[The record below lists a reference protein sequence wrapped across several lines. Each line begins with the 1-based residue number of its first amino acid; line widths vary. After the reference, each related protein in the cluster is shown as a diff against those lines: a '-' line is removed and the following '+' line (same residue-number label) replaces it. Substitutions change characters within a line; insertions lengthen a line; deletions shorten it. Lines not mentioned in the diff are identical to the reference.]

1 MSYFKDIF
9 ASKLSEQIKD
19 LTKEEL
25 LELIESPDA
34 KMGDLAFPCFK
45 LAKIFRKAPHVISQ
59 ELVEKLNFNNE
70 FSSVK
75 AVGPYINVFINNSA
89 LLKHFENEFT
99 NNKILQPLPRLNKNI
114 PIDYSSPNIAK
125 PIAFHHIRSTV
136 IGNAISNLFEFIGY
150 DLKRINYLGDWGT
163 QFGKLSVAFKKWGN
177 EKDLEEKGIKHL
189 LEIYVKY
196 HEESKNDETL
206 DIEARRLFKLTED
219 GDEEALKLW
228 KRFRD
233 ISIKEF
239 NRIYDILGVKFTHIE
254 GESRYASTL
263 NDTIELIKTK
273 IHTEISQGALIIPL
287 EEEDMPPV
295 LLKKMDGATLY
306 ATRDI
311 AAAIDRYERFNSAR
325 SLYAVGSQQKLY
337 FKQLKTVL
345 LKMGYEWAENIKH
358 IDFGMVKGM
367 STRKGNLVFL
377 EDVLKEAIALSKEKI
392 LEKGRVPESEID
404 EVARKVGVGAIIF
417 GDLKSSRINDFE
429 FNWED
434 LLNFSGYSGPYVQ
447 YSYTRVKS
455 IMRKSDIKDYSN
467 ADLSLLKED
476 IEIELVKELLK
487 FPQIIQKAVD
497 NDELYF
503 LAKYSYSLSKLM
515 ANFHRFVHVLN
526 ADTETQKA
534 RLFLLS
540 KVADTIKTTLSILGV
555 ETVESM

>member
-1 MSYFKDIF
+1 MNYFKDIL
-9 ASKLSEQIKD
+9 AVSLSKEIETF
-19 LTKEEL
+19 TKNEL
-25 LELIESPDA
+25 LELIEVPDP

-45 LAKIFRKAPHVISQ
+45 LAKVFRKAPHMISK
-59 ELVEKLNFNNE
+59 ELVEKLNFNDE

-89 LLKHFENEFT
+89 LLKYFKQEFT
-99 NNKILQPLPRLNKNI
+99 DNKILKPLPRLNKNI

-163 QFGKLSVAFKKWGN
+163 QFGKLSVAFKKWGS
-177 EKDLEEKGIKHL
+177 EKELDEKGIKHL

-196 HEESKNDETL
+196 HEESKNDKTL
-206 DIEARRLFKLTED
+206 DAEARKLFKLTED
-219 GDEEALKLW
+219 GDEEALALW

-254 GESRYASTL
+254 GESRYAPVL
-263 NDTIELIKTK
+263 NETIELIKSK
-273 IHTEISQGALIIPL
+273 VHTEISQGALIIPL
-287 EEEDMPPV
+287 EEENMPPV

-311 AAAIDRYERFNSAR
+311 AAAIDRYERFNFAR

-337 FKQLKTVL
+337 FQQLKVVL
-345 LKMGYEWAENIKH
+345 KKMGYDWADKIKH

-377 EDVLKEAIALSKEKI
+377 EDVLNEAIALSKEKI

-455 IMRKSDIKDYSN
+455 IMRKSDIKDYTN

-487 FPQIIQKAVD
+487 FPEIIQKAAE

-503 LAKYSYSLSKLM
+503 LAKYSYSISKLM
-515 ANFHRFVHVLN
+515 ANFHRFVHVLK
-526 ADTETQKA
+526 AEPELQKA

-540 KVADTIKTTLSILGV
+540 KVADTIQTTLSILGI
-555 ETVESM
+555 ETVENM

>member
-9 ASKLSEQIKD
+9 AQALNEQIEDFTKD
-19 LTKEEL
+19 EL
-25 LELIESPDA
+25 LELIEVPDA

-45 LAKIFRKAPHVISQ
+45 LAKIFRKAPHMISK
-59 ELVEKLNFNNE
+59 ELVEKLKFNGE

-75 AVGPYINVFINNSA
+75 AVGPYINVFIDNAA
-89 LLKHFENEFT
+89 LLKHFEQEFT
-99 NNKILQPLPRLNKNI
+99 DNKILQPLPRLNKNI

-163 QFGKLSVAFKKWGN
+163 QFGKLSVAFRKWGN
-177 EKDLEEKGIKHL
+177 EQELEEKGIKHL

-196 HEESKNDETL
+196 HEESKTDETL
-206 DIEARRLFKLTED
+206 DVEARKMFKLTED

-233 ISIKEF
+233 ISIREF

-254 GESRYASTL
+254 GESRYAPVL
-263 NDTIELIKTK
+263 NETIELIKSK

-287 EEEDMPPV
+287 EDENMPPV

-311 AAAIDRYERFNSAR
+311 AAAIDRYERFNFER

-337 FKQLKTVL
+337 FQQLKVVL
-345 LKMGYEWAENIKH
+345 KKMGYDWADKIKH

-377 EDVLKEAIALSKEKI
+377 EDVLNEAIALSKEKI

-417 GDLKSSRINDFE
+417 GDLKSSRVNDFE
-429 FNWED
+429 FNWDD

-455 IMRKSDIKDYSN
+455 IMRNSEIKDYSN

-487 FPQIIQKAVD
+487 FPEIIQKAAE

-503 LAKYSYSLSKLM
+503 LAKYSYSISKLM
-515 ANFHRFVHVLN
+515 ANFHRFVHVLK
-526 ADTETQKA
+526 AEPELQKA

-540 KVADTIKTTLSILGV
+540 KIADTIKTTLSILGV
-555 ETVESM
+555 ETVENM

>member
-9 ASKLSEQIKD
+9 ASVLSEQIKD

-25 LELIESPDA
+25 IELIETPDP

-45 LAKIFRKAPHVISQ
+45 LAKIFRKAPHMISKD
-59 ELVEKLNFNNE
+59 LVEKLNFNDE

-89 LLKHFENEFT
+89 LLNHFKNEFT
-99 NNKILQPLPRLNKNI
+99 DNKILQPLPRLNKNI

-136 IGNAISNLFEFIGY
+136 IGNAISNLFEFVGY

-177 EKDLEEKGIKHL
+177 EAELEEKGIKHL

-196 HEESKNDETL
+196 HNESKEDESL
-206 DIEARRLFKLTED
+206 DIEARKMFKLTED
-219 GDEEALKLW
+219 GDKEALALW

-239 NRIYDILGVKFTHIE
+239 NRIYNILGVKFTHIE

-263 NDTIELIKTK
+263 NDTIKLIQSK

-287 EEEDMPPV
+287 EEENMPPV

-311 AAAIDRYERFNSAR
+311 AAAIDRFERFDFAR

-337 FKQLKTVL
+337 FQQLKVVL
-345 LKMGYEWAENIKH
+345 KKMGYDWADKIKH

-367 STRKGNLVFL
+367 STRKGNLIFL
-377 EDVLKEAIALSKEKI
+377 EDVLNEAISLSKEKI
-392 LEKGRVPESEID
+392 LEKGKVPESEID
-404 EVARKVGVGAIIF
+404 EVARRVGVGAIIF
-417 GDLKSSRINDFE
+417 GDLKSSRVNDFE

-455 IMRKSDIKDYSN
+455 IMRKSDIKDYTN
-467 ADLSLLKED
+467 ANLSLLKED

-487 FPQIIQKAVD
+487 FPEIIQKAAA

-503 LAKYSYSLSKLM
+503 LAKYSYSISKLM
-515 ANFHRFVHVLN
+515 ANFHRFVHVLK
-526 ADTETQKA
+526 AEPELQKA
-534 RLFLLS
+534 RLFLLT
-540 KVADTIKTTLSILGV
+540 KVADTIQTTLSILGV
-555 ETVESM
+555 ETVENM